1 VDSATKRNRAEVI
14 QCFSPYYNGAS
25 SPALAEKGRTEV
37 RVLISTDV
45 LSEGLNLQDASR
57 MINYDIHWNPVRLM
71 QRIGRVDRRMNP
83 EVEQRL
89 VADHPEVASLR
100 GKVSF
105 WNFLPPDELNA
116 ILTLYAKVTQKTLL
130 ISKTLG
136 IEGKKLL
143 TPEDDFDAIRE
154 FNHAYEGTK
163 TAVED
168 MHLEYQALLQTDPG
182 LEARLK
188 GLPGA
193 TFSGRKRVAKGVRGV
208 FFCYALPAL
217 DKQKNPPEFTEEA
230 GTTRWY
236 LYDLDRDTILEDA
249 GEIVASIR
257 SKPETPRKCTTE
269 EKPLIE
275 LRGKI
280 EKHIK
285 NSYLKR
291 VDAPVGVK
299 PALRCWMELNEG

>member
-1 VDSATKRNRAEVI
+1 
-14 QCFSPYYNGAS
+14 
-25 SPALAEKGRTEV
+25 
-37 RVLISTDV
+37 
-45 LSEGLNLQDASR
+45 

-83 EVEQRL
+83 ETERRL
-89 VADHPEVASLR
+89 IADNPGVASSR

-105 WNFLPPDELNA
+105 WNFLPPEELNA
-116 ILTLYAKVTQKTLL
+116 ILTLYSKVTQKTLR

-143 TPEDDFDAIRE
+143 TPEDDFDALKE
-154 FNHAYEGTK
+154 FNHIYEGTK

-168 MHLEYQALLQTDPG
+168 MHLEYQTLLQADPE
-182 LEARLK
+182 LETRLK

-193 TFSGRKRVAKGVRGV
+193 TFSGRERATRGVRGI
-208 FFCYALPAL
+208 FFCYTLPAL
-217 DKQKNPPEFTEEA
+217 DKQVGEFTEEA

-236 LYDLDRDTILEDA
+236 LYDLDRNAILEQPS
-249 GEIVASIR
+249 EILGSIR
-257 SKPETPRKCTTE
+257 SKLDTPRQCRTD
-269 EKPLIE
+269 EKTLVE
-275 LRGKI
+275 LRAKI

-291 VDAPVGVK
+291 VDAPVGIK
-299 PALRCWMELNEG
+299 PALKCWMELNEG